1 MTILWK
7 SGSLKE
13 DLEYRLIR
21 ASMVIV
27 FLFFGYTKWHL
38 YAAETLMPFFENG
51 PLISWM
57 YPAFGV
63 RGATRFLGG
72 WEWLTCVLLYSGF
85 WNKKLGILGAIGSII
100 TFIGTIT
107 VIPFIPN
114 GWAESGGGFPAMTGN
129 VAFLM
134 KDVVLL
140 AASVYLLKQDVVRA
154 SLAAKGGESTAAN
167 FLINGLADYLTW
179 LSLLKHDLDYHLL
192 RGSIVI
198 IFFFFGYQKW
208 FEYEAQV
215 LVPYISNGP
224 LISWMYPVFGVRGAS
239 WFLGVSEWLFGALL
253 LLGFWNKK
261 MGILGAAGSVV
272 TFVATVTIIPFM
284 PNGWD
289 AAAGGFPAMTGNV
302 PFLMKDVVLLAV
314 SIYLLKQDLARAS
327 RASGQRTWA
336 LAAREGSRIRD
347 ELRSGRR
354 EPESRSRNPAG
365 TVNLRRHSASR
376 VANFGVRRISPEG
389 EGISSSTGWSHV
401 LGHFR
406 GPAKKRTV
414 RRVPCSCQAPKAN
427 SGNDRR
433 LR

>member
-1 MTILWK
+1 MTTFWK
-7 SGSLKE
+7 PGSLRE
-13 DLEYRLIR
+13 DFEYPLIR

-27 FLFFGYTKWHL
+27 FAFFGYTKWHL

-72 WEWLTCVLLYSGF
+72 WEWVTCVLLYSGF
-85 WNKKLGILGAIGSII
+85 WSKKLGILGAIGSIV
-100 TFIGTIT
+100 TFTGTIT
-107 VIPFIPN
+107 IIPFIPN
-114 GWAESGGGFPAMTGN
+114 GWAESAGGFPAMTEN

-140 AASVYLLKQDVVRA
+140 AASFYLLKQDVVRA
-154 SLAAKGGESTAAN
+154 SLAAEGGKRTAAN
-167 FLINGLADYLTW
+167 SVVKGLAEL
-179 LSLLKHDLDYHLL
+179 LASLGLLKNDLDYHLL
-192 RGSIVI
+192 RASMVI

-224 LISWMYPVFGVRGAS
+224 LVSWLYSVFGIRGAS

-289 AAAGGFPAMTGNV
+289 AAAGGFPAMTGSI

-314 SIYLLKQDLARAS
+314 SVYLLKQDVVRA
-327 RASGQRTWA
+327 A
-336 LAAREGSRIRD
+336 
-347 ELRSGRR
+347 
-354 EPESRSRNPAG
+354 
-365 TVNLRRHSASR
+365 HSADERSQR
-376 VANFGVRRISPEG
+376 RDVADPRA
-389 EGISSSTGWSHV
+389 W
-401 LGHFR
+401 
-406 GPAKKRTV
+406 PAEV
-414 RRVPCSCQAPKAN
+414 VAAN
-427 SGNDRR
+427 
-433 LR
+433 